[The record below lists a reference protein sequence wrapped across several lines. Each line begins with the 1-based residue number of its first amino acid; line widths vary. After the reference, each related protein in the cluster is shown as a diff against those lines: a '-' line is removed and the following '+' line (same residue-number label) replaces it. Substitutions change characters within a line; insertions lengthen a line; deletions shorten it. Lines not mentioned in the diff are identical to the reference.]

1 MAKKKESY
9 TSKGQ
14 RRSSIGVKERDPMK
28 RALNQINAWR
38 KGKNVVLTVETNDPT
53 QRFKRVNARDVWGSP
68 FRKVKDKDES

>member
-14 RRSSIGVKERDPMK
+14 RRSSIGVKETGSMK

-38 KGKNVVLTVETNDPT
+38 KGKNVVLTIETNDPT

-68 FRKVKDKDES
+68 FRKVKDES